1 MVCAPMSSTVLSSA
15 DLLCLILAGPMAESC
30 AWCCA
35 HRGASQHHG
44 KAMVRTM
51 VIRKCLSLRLVSKAF
66 FDAIAVLLQEPL
78 PLLCDLRGVCI
89 SARSVLHIADA
100 RELILDHVPSSSFG
114 LHGVTALCLNGCD
127 AADLELAEL
136 LKALP
141 GLRALS
147 IAHCRGASV
156 QCLDALSSRSAKS
169 LSALDLGGCP
179 RLVCQTS
186 AMRLDA
192 FFRRATQLRRL
203 NLSGQPSLGSAIV
216 GSVLLTLCGTLTC
229 LLLDACSLTAEDLC
243 LSPDVSSDRP
253 TTATRLW
260 KRLVRLQTLGLA
272 DNPRLSAR
280 ACCAVLDSV
289 PTLTA
294 LDVSASDFWLDELP
308 HFICALQAAPAL
320 RWAGC
325 DDGCSW
331 LDPSVLRQLQSIPGL
346 QVAAPSELVLAAAR
360 ASGCI
365 DDCGSSAH
373 TALVPV
379 APPTET
385 PLDSWE
391 DIGDALLGASGEES
405 AGGPSRSS
413 SAAAFALPPALSLP
427 SDSHTSPAAAPPDL
441 RAPFRLVD
449 YSRPERYRQQR
460 LRSIYH
466 ISQGDQPYY
475 AEGSAAAVTSQTD
488 AHGLRC

>member
-51 VIRKCLSLRLVSKAF
+51 VIRKCLSLRLVSKAC

-169 LSALDLGGCP
+169 LSALI
-179 RLVCQTS
+179 
-186 AMRLDA
+186 M
-192 FFRRATQLRRL
+192 
-203 NLSGQPSLGSAIV
+203 I
-216 GSVLLTLCGTLTC
+216 
-229 LLLDACSLTAEDLC
+229 TA
-243 LSPDVSSDRP
+243 
-253 TTATRLW
+253 W
-260 KRLVRLQTLGLA
+260 
-272 DNPRLSAR
+272 
-280 ACCAVLDSV
+280 
-289 PTLTA
+289 
-294 LDVSASDFWLDELP
+294 
-308 HFICALQAAPAL
+308 
-320 RWAGC
+320 
-325 DDGCSW
+325 SW
-331 LDPSVLRQLQSIPGL
+331 
-346 QVAAPSELVLAAAR
+346 
-360 ASGCI
+360 
-365 DDCGSSAH
+365 
-373 TALVPV
+373 
-379 APPTET
+379 
-385 PLDSWE
+385 
-391 DIGDALLGASGEES
+391 
-405 AGGPSRSS
+405 
-413 SAAAFALPPALSLP
+413 
-427 SDSHTSPAAAPPDL
+427 
-441 RAPFRLVD
+441 
-449 YSRPERYRQQR
+449 
-460 LRSIYH
+460 
-466 ISQGDQPYY
+466 
-475 AEGSAAAVTSQTD
+475 
-488 AHGLRC
+488 